1 MTEGVCLRSFLLQ
14 ILLQDFLWVRVLRFE
29 ELHVLVQLFGDVL

>member
-1 MTEGVCLRSFLLQ
+1 MTEGVGLRSFLLQ
-14 ILLQDFLWVRVLRFE
+14 ILLQDLLWVRGLRFE

>member
-1 MTEGVCLRSFLLQ
+1 MTEGVGLRSFLVKKL
-14 ILLQDFLWVRVLRFE
+14 LWVRGLRFE